1 MRPADP
7 TPQPVIDE
15 AYVGGLAA
23 LARQHGIT
31 HTGVA
36 PAAVMHRA
44 RTAIRQRIDGGLTA
58 GMQFTFK
65 NPERSTD
72 PNAAVAG
79 ARAVFVAALPYLVD
93 DGDGEPQPATDA
105 LADPAPLGRIARYA
119 WRDFYAPLRA
129 GLRDVAAR
137 LRADGFKAVAFADD
151 NSIVDREAAYLAGIG
166 WFGKNA
172 NLLVP
177 GAGSWFVLGC
187 VVTTAPLPTAAT
199 PVVDGCGTCSRC
211 MTACPTGAIVA
222 PGVID
227 AERCLAWV
235 MQRPGIV
242 PRALREAV
250 GDRMYGCDDCQ
261 EACPPSVRLGRRY
274 APQTS
279 GEPLRRTVDVVGMLS
294 LDDAELERDWGRWY
308 LADRDPRWV
317 RRNALVVL
325 GNPPDDEPA
334 TAAARAGAAIADHVG
349 HADPVLRAHAVWA
362 AWRRGLL
369 HLVPESDPDPDVA
382 DELAAIAAAGVRRG
396 NMGAR

>member
-1 MRPADP
+1 MRRADP
-7 TPQPVIDE
+7 TPQPAIDE
-15 AYVGGLAA
+15 AYVGGLAE
-23 LARQHGIT
+23 LARHHGIT

-44 RTAIRQRIDGGLTA
+44 RAAIRQRIDDGLTA

-72 PNAAVAG
+72 PSAAVAG
-79 ARAVFVAALPYLVD
+79 AQAVFVAALPYLVD
-93 DGDGEPQPATDA
+93 DGEQQRADET
-105 LADPAPLGRIARYA
+105 LADRSPLGRIARYA
-119 WRDFYAPLRA
+119 WRDHYAPLRA
-129 GLRDVAAR
+129 GLRDVATR
-137 LRADGFKAVAFADD
+137 LRADGFRAVAFADD

-187 VVTTAPLPTAAT
+187 VVTTAPLPAAAM
-199 PVVDGCGTCSRC
+199 PVSDGCGICSRC
-211 MTACPTGAIVA
+211 VTACPTAAIVA

-242 PRALREAV
+242 PRALRAAV

-261 EACPPSVRLGRRY
+261 EACPPSVRLGHRHTLQ
-274 APQTS
+274 PG
-279 GEPLRRTVDVVGMLS
+279 GEPLRRVVDVVGMLS
-294 LDDAELERDWGRWY
+294 LDDGALERDWGRWY
-308 LADRDPRWV
+308 LAGRDPRWV

-325 GNPPDDEPA
+325 GNPPADEPP
-334 TAAARAGAAIADHVG
+334 TAAARADAAVAGYVG
-349 HADPVLRAHAVWA
+349 HADPVLRVHAVWA

-382 DELAAIAAAGVRRG
+382 DEIAAIAAAVAGHG
-396 NMGAR
+396 NMGTQ